1 MRRNL
6 FQSGPSQPAL
16 AVFNGSFRK
25 LRAASALA
33 ALMRLLD
40 RSKQR
45 SDLSELTDIQLAD
58 IGVSRREAEREAG
71 KWFWV

>member
-1 MRRNL
+1 MRQNL
-6 FQSGPSQPAL
+6 FITGPNQA
-16 AVFNGSFRK
+16 AFTAFNGKCCASS
-25 LRAASALA
+25 AASAPA

-45 SDLSELTDIQLAD
+45 SDLSELTDDQLAD
-58 IGVSRREAEREAG
+58 IGVTRREAEREAG